1 MCTLMEKDVLI
12 EEVSA
17 TAAFIGYRY
26 RIDEPAPKEFLRTE
40 EITDFIYASSPEKI
54 DADQIR
60 KELEDLK
67 RPFLNKPIVLF
78 DD

>member
-12 EEVSA
+12 EDVSA
-17 TAAFIGYRY
+17 NAAFIGYRY
-26 RIDEPAPKEFLRTE
+26 RTDEPPPKEFLRTE
-40 EITDFIYASSPEKI
+40 EISDFIYASSPEKI
-54 DADQIR
+54 DADQSR